1 VAHHGEELLNPQL
14 GVLQSRTI
22 EEGVILEE
30 DGLRVTAFEISHPP
44 IEPAFGYR
52 LDYAGRSVVFS
63 RDTLVTEK
71 IIEMSDG
78 ADVVLHD
85 AMALQLVQAAENALR
100 SAGITRLQRS
110 YMIFRITMRLHRIY
124 NVWWMR
130 LISAN

>member
-44 IEPAFGYR
+44 IEPAFGSR
-52 LDYAGRSVVFS
+52 LDYAGRSVVIS
-63 RDTLVTEK
+63 GDSLVTEK

-85 AMALQLVQAAENALR
+85 AMAL
-100 SAGITRLQRS
+100 
-110 YMIFRITMRLHRIY
+110 
-124 NVWWMR
+124 
-130 LISAN
+130 